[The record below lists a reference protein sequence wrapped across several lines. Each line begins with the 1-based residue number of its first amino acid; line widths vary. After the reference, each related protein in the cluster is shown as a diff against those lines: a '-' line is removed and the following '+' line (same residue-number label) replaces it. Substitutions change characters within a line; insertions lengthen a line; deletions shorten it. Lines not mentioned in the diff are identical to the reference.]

1 LVRAF
6 LADHSASTGK
16 RIDGISDEAMAVLMD
31 YDWPGN
37 VRELRN
43 GLEYAVIRARSSLVQ
58 LDDLPPELLEV
69 IPLADQVE
77 ADREDASTAD
87 GDRLQAALR
96 RARGN
101 RTRAAALLGIS
112 RATLYRRLR
121 ELGLDDA

>member
-1 LVRAF
+1 
-6 LADHSASTGK
+6 
-16 RIDGISDEAMAVLMD
+16 MD

-43 GLEYAVIRARSSLVQ
+43 GLEYAVIHMRSSILQ
-58 LDDLPPELLEV
+58 ADDLPPELLEI
-69 IPLADQVE
+69 IPLADQE
-77 ADREDASTAD
+77 QADQEDAGTADADRL
-87 GDRLQAALR
+87 RAALR